1 MQAYEYD
8 AFDAAGK
15 AKNGIISAE
24 SERDARKRL
33 QAKALFA
40 TSITLV
46 SDKKDT
52 KNTWFKKPDAIPAKD
67 LAQITRQLAT
77 MLMAATN
84 VEEALGAIASQAE
97 KEVVRRVMT
106 RLRSNVMEGKRLS
119 QAMKQETASFDSLY
133 IAMVAAGEASGDLA
147 RVLSNIADHR
157 EKSLE
162 TQQKIQSALIY
173 PIVLLVV
180 AFGVITAL
188 MVFVVPKVVK
198 QFESFGADLPM
209 LTKIVVGTSNF
220 LLNYGLIL
228 ALVIVLFAAMFMFL
242 MRGEAFR
249 FSVHGFILKLPLIG
263 KLVRTVN
270 AARFARSLG
279 TLIDGGSPVL
289 EGLIAAKETIQ
300 NAQMKKAVENAVTQ
314 VKEGTSTSA
323 AIKQCGAFP
332 AMMAY
337 MIAAGEK
344 SGNLPEMLT
353 SVAGY
358 LEREFDGF
366 TKTALGLLE
375 PMIVIFMGGIV
386 GSIVLS
392 IMLPILR
399 LNSLVLA

>member
-8 AFDAAGK
+8 ALDAAGK
-15 AKNGIISAE
+15 AKSGIISAE

-33 QAKALFA
+33 QASSLFA
-40 TSITLV
+40 TSITLA
-46 SDKKDT
+46 SEKKRVER
-52 KNTWFKKPDAIPAKD
+52 KWFSKSDAIAPKD

-84 VEEALGAIASQAE
+84 VEEALGAIAAQSE
-97 KEVVRRVMT
+97 KDNIRRVMT

-119 QAMKQETASFDSLY
+119 QAMEQERASFDALY

-157 EKSLE
+157 EKALE

-180 AFGVITAL
+180 AIGVITAL

-198 QFESFGADLPM
+198 QFESFGADLPA
-209 LTKIVVGTSNF
+209 LTQVVVGTSNF
-220 LLNYGLIL
+220 LVNYGLVF
-228 ALVIVLFAAMFMFL
+228 ALVIAAAIGAFMFT
-242 MRGEAFR
+242 MRRDTFR
-249 FSVHGFILKLPLIG
+249 FAVHGMILKLPLIG
-263 KLVRTVN
+263 RLVRTVN

-300 NAQMKKAVENAVTQ
+300 NATMKKAVEAAVSQ
-314 VKEGTSTSA
+314 VKEGTATSSA
-323 AIKQCGAFP
+323 LRQCGAFP
-332 AMMAY
+332 AMLAY
-337 MIAAGEK
+337 MVAAGEK

-353 SVAGY
+353 SVASY

>member
-8 AFDAAGK
+8 ALDAAGK
-15 AKNGIISAE
+15 AKSGIISAE

-33 QAKALFA
+33 QASSLFA
-40 TSITLV
+40 TSITLA
-46 SDKKDT
+46 SEKKSVDR
-52 KNTWFKKPDAIPAKD
+52 KWFSKSDAIAPKD

-84 VEEALGAIASQAE
+84 VEEALGAIAAQSE
-97 KEVVRRVMT
+97 KDAVRRVMT

-119 QAMKQETASFDSLY
+119 QAMEQESGSFDPLY
-133 IAMVAAGEASGDLA
+133 IAMVSAGEASGDLA

-157 EKSLE
+157 EKALE

-180 AFGVITAL
+180 AIGVITAL

-198 QFESFGADLPM
+198 QFESFGADLPT
-209 LTKIVVGTSNF
+209 LTKLVVGTSNF
-220 LLNYGLIL
+220 LVNYGLVF
-228 ALVIVLFAAMFMFL
+228 ALVIAASIAAFIFM
-242 MRGEAFR
+242 MRREAFR
-249 FSVHGFILKLPLIG
+249 FAVHSAILKLPLIG
-263 KLVRTVN
+263 RLVRTVN

-289 EGLIAAKETIQ
+289 EGLVAAKETIQ
-300 NAQMKKAVENAVTQ
+300 NATMKKAVETAVSQ
-314 VKEGTSTSA
+314 VKEGTATSSA
-323 AIKQCGAFP
+323 LRQCGAFP
-332 AMMAY
+332 AMLAY
-337 MIAAGEK
+337 MVAAGEK

-353 SVAGY
+353 SVASY